1 MKYFLWTYLIV
12 LFLFPVHKGFGQQVL
27 DRYAFVG
34 NDHYSDGQLAEWGG
48 VLEENMINS
57 LLVETINKKII
68 DAYQAE
74 GYLYAR
80 IDSVVFAPIGEEKR
94 VALTWYINE
103 GQIVRLGK
111 VTVQIDSLD
120 MEELDNRLDFYYG
133 DIYRKE
139 QVEAELE
146 IIAKYF
152 ADNGYPLAIINI
164 ENTNLK
170 SEDSERFLD
179 LSILVDPGPQIF
191 INQIRIKGNEITK
204 PEVILR
210 EIGVQSG
217 DCYNQ
222 ERIDAIPGRL
232 NRLGYFNNV
241 DPVKIVNL
249 KGSRTDLLIEVR
261 EGNTTTFDGVVG
273 YIPAESNQNLDEG
286 YFTGLLNLNF
296 KNLFGTGRKFEVR
309 WRKPNP
315 FSEQFRIFYE
325 EPWVLNMPL
334 NLGVGLERLVR
345 DTTYIEQQYFLNSV
359 IKLSSEFRAYLRFS
373 REEVFP
379 DSTASRN
386 LRMTRNTISNGE
398 IGVEYDTRDYP
409 VNPRSG
415 VNYSALFK
423 YGLKKNTGPAYVIEE
438 DSLALLE
445 NLKTLQVNLSYYQ
458 PLWSNQVLAVIF
470 HGGHI
475 QGDKNQLQLSD
486 HFWFG
491 GFGSVRGYRED
502 QFHGTSVSW
511 INLEYR
517 FIVGRNSR
525 IFIFNDWGYYQ
536 YRDGIINVND
546 IVPGYGIGIR
556 FDSPLGIMGVDYGIG
571 RGDTFS
577 TGKIHFG
584 IINNF

>member
-1 MKYFLWTYLIV
+1 
-12 LFLFPVHKGFGQQVL
+12 
-27 DRYAFVG
+27 
-34 NDHYSDGQLAEWGG
+34 
-48 VLEENMINS
+48 LE
-57 LLVETINKKII
+57 T
-68 DAYQAE
+68 
-74 GYLYAR
+74 
-80 IDSVVFAPIGEEKR
+80 
-94 VALTWYINE
+94 
-103 GQIVRLGK
+103 
-111 VTVQIDSLD
+111 
-120 MEELDNRLDFYYG
+120 
-133 DIYRKE
+133 
-139 QVEAELE
+139 
-146 IIAKYF
+146 IAKYF
-152 ADNGYPLAIINI
+152 ADNGYPLAIIKI

-170 SEDSERFLD
+170 TEDSERFLD

-191 INQIRIKGNEITK
+191 INQIRIIGNEVTK

-217 DCYNQ
+217 DRYIQ
-222 ERIDAIPGRL
+222 EKINAIPGRL
-232 NRLGYFNNV
+232 NRLGYFKNV

-249 KGSRTDLLIEVR
+249 KGNKTDLLIEVR

-296 KNLFGTGRKFEVR
+296 KNLFGTGRKFEVH

-325 EPWVLNMPL
+325 EPWVFNMPL

-345 DTTYIEQQYFLNSV
+345 DTTYIEQQYFLNAV
-359 IKLSSEFRAYLRFS
+359 IILSSEFRANLRFS
-373 REEVFP
+373 HEEVFP
-379 DSTASRN
+379 DSTASRD

-398 IGVEYDTRDYP
+398 IGVKYDTRDYP

-423 YGLKKNTGPAYVIEE
+423 FGLKKNTGPAYVIEE

-445 NLKTLQVNLSYYQ
+445 NLKTLQINLSYYQ
-458 PLWSNQVLAVIF
+458 PLWSNQIFAVDF

-502 QFHGTSVSW
+502 QFHGTTVSW
-511 INLEYR
+511 VNLEYR

-546 IVPGYGIGIR
+546 IVPGYGVGIR

>member
-1 MKYFLWTYLIV
+1 MIV
-12 LFLFPVHKGFGQQVL
+12 LILFPVHKGFGQQVL

-34 NDHYSDGQLAEWGG
+34 NEHYSDGQLAEWGG
-48 VLEENMINS
+48 VLEENMINA

-68 DAYQAE
+68 DAYQEE

-80 IDSVVFAPIGEEKR
+80 IDSVVFTPTGEEKR

-139 QVEAELE
+139 QVEEELE

-191 INQIRIKGNEITK
+191 INQIRIKGTEVTK

-217 DCYNQ
+217 DRYSQ
-222 ERIDAIPGRL
+222 EKIDAIPGKL
-232 NRLGYFNNV
+232 NRLGYFNSV

-249 KGSRTDLLIEVR
+249 RGSRTDLLIEVR

-296 KNLFGTGRKFEVR
+296 KNLFGTGRKFEVH

-315 FSEQFRIFYE
+315 NSEQFRIFYE
-325 EPWVLNMPL
+325 EPWIFNMPL

-373 REEVFP
+373 HEEVFP

-409 VNPRSG
+409 INPRSG

-423 YGLKKNTGPAYVIEE
+423 YGLKKNTGPAYVIKE